1 LYFIGTAGF
10 TLLKRFSPRPGFA
23 ILLGFLLPGLGHVY
37 WREYLF
43 GWFVFLV
50 MVIAS
55 VLVFFSFL
63 VQLPPLLE
71 WLLFGLPV
79 VFFAFTFVD
88 LVRSIKRKRA
98 TFSRN
103 TTAAMLFVAVAFA
116 GNLLFPLSPTNFLL
130 RNFPELGIEH
140 SGLAEPLLETNDV
153 YLVDRAA
160 YRVNLFFL
168 NQGYVHS
175 RPDRWDFIAFD
186 NLTSDESL
194 GLVIGYG
201 GEEVTFHGDSLFI
214 DGFPPDDRVG
224 RPSLAGEIPLTLV
237 ETGSILVATLNEG
250 ALVGVK
256 QISDRNIIG
265 KVHPLF

>member
-10 TLLKRFSPRPGFA
+10 TLLKRFSHRPGFA

-50 MVIAS
+50 MIITS

-63 VQLPPLLE
+63 VQLPPTLE

-79 VFFAFTFVD
+79 LFFAFTFVD
-88 LVRSIKRKRA
+88 LVRSINRKRS
-98 TFSRN
+98 TFKRN
-103 TTAAMLFVAVAFA
+103 TTAAMLFVTVAIS
-116 GNLLFPLSPTNFLL
+116 GHLLLPLSPTNYLI
-130 RNFPELGIEH
+130 RNLPELGIER
-140 SGLAEPLLETNDV
+140 SGLAEPLLGQNDV
-153 YLVDRAA
+153 YLVNRAA

-168 NQGYVHS
+168 NQGYIHS
-175 RPDRWDFIAFD
+175 RPDRWDLIAFED
-186 NLTSDESL
+186 LTSDENL

-201 GEEVTFHGDSLFI
+201 GEEVTFHDDSLFV
-214 DGFPPDDRVG
+214 DGFPPDDREE
-224 RPSLAGEIPLTLV
+224 RPSLTGEIPLTLV
-237 ETGSILVATLNEG
+237 EAGSILVATLNEG